1 MKNTTPQIDAALLL
15 EQTGWLRALAWNLV
29 GDSHRAEE
37 LTQDTLLT
45 ALDRPPRQAAEGVA
59 LRAWLAKVARNLARS
74 THRGDRHRAAR
85 EAASAR
91 SERLPSVDEAVERTE
106 LRQRL
111 VEAIL
116 ELRSP
121 YREVVILRHLEGLTN
136 AEIAERTE
144 ATPEAVRTRLS
155 RGLSMLRERLDAEY
169 GGERRAWLAICLPLA
184 AEAKGIGVATGASG
198 VATAAWSLAPSLA
211 AALLAVAAIVVVL
224 RGTFRAETGTPE
236 LAPPPV
242 EQVDL
247 AVATPSSAGSTSTP
261 AAATGRIEQDATG
274 PERAPRP
281 ADASDVQ
288 VRQSLPEQAP
298 GLELRLAIHPRDPSY
313 AEGRSF
319 PRRAGEEDLV
329 LGPARYFALEDASRV
344 LDSYGYPSIRI
355 RIATEEREAF
365 VAWTGEIVGEQ
376 LAVLIDGVALSLATV
391 KSPLSSGALTIEGGG
406 DPFTEEEV
414 HAQLAALGFPVRE
427 MSPYTYSAVVVDAA
441 TGLPLEAAM
450 VQVGEQAPTAVG
462 AGGTFDVRV
471 TARTEEVAQVSAFGY
486 AKVAVGL
493 TRGHGARSQAQR
505 IALQP
510 FAELQVRVLDAEGNP
525 LPGAD
530 VVLERVQLRE
540 SLLPRWLAV
549 EFDSPWRL
557 AQELGL
563 TSLME
568 SQRGTTSARGELL
581 LGDVVPGAS
590 YRLVV
595 TGGAPVEVSGSAS
608 SASTVLPGQVA
619 AADAVLVE
627 TTWRGSVL
635 LQPGE
640 RRELEVRLPALVA
653 LRGRVVGPRGEALA
667 RVPVQLTPGE
677 GWGGSLRP
685 MQVAELHGVPVTR
698 TDAEGYFEFPAVGEG
713 RYLVGVPV
721 DARVGGADRVPLS
734 APSHFVDLDAETPPG
749 ELRLELKPARS
760 IVGQIVDREGNP
772 VARHQL
778 WLRPAKEGAAF
789 LEATSDAEGHFRFH
803 GLCEGEYLVS
813 PWIATLHSLSGQ
825 RVAAGAS
832 DVSVVLAP
840 CSLGLELVDTPSLN
854 DAHVSAFAIERGVSP
869 PAGRHLEASGRARA
883 RLSDLAPGV
892 YDVVATTRDGRIAI
906 APGVELSAKTS
917 AVELRLELATAVP
930 LELTLTLDS
939 ERRHYRVVQGE
950 ATVAAGWLEPGTG
963 NVALVPEGALR
974 VELLDSS
981 GATVDSR
988 SLDVRVGRARTLA
1001 FDR

>member
-1 MKNTTPQIDAALLL
+1 MKNTTSQIDAALLL

-29 GDSHRAEE
+29 GDTHRAEE

-74 THRGDRHRAAR
+74 RHRSDRHRAAR

-111 VEAIL
+111 VAAIL
-116 ELRSP
+116 ELRTP
-121 YREVVILRHLEGLTN
+121 YREVIILRHLEGLTN
-136 AEIAERTE
+136 AEIAERTN

-155 RGLSMLRERLDAEY
+155 RGLAMLRERLDAEY
-169 GGERRAWLAICLPLA
+169 GGDRRAWLAICLPLA

-224 RGTFRAETGTPE
+224 RGTFRTDTGTPE
-236 LAPPPV
+236 LTPPPV

-247 AVATPSSAGSTSTP
+247 AVATPSGASDTSTP
-261 AAATGRIEQDATG
+261 AGAAGRIEQDTIDA
-274 PERAPRP
+274 EQAPRP
-281 ADASDVQ
+281 ADASDEQ
-288 VRQSLPEQAP
+288 VRQALSVQAP

-313 AEGRSF
+313 ADGRSF
-319 PRRAGEEDLV
+319 PRRAGEENLV
-329 LGPARYFALEDASRV
+329 LGPPRYFALEDASRV
-344 LDSYGYPSIRI
+344 LNSYGYPSIRI

-376 LAVLIDGVALSLATV
+376 LAVLIDGIALSLATV

-406 DPFTEEEV
+406 SPFTEEEV

-441 TGLPLEAAM
+441 TGLPLEAAT
-450 VQVGEQAPTAVG
+450 VQVGKQAPKPVG
-462 AGGTFDVRV
+462 GGGTFDVRV
-471 TARTEEVAQVSAFGY
+471 TARTQETAQVSAPGY
-486 AKVAVGL
+486 ARVAVGL
-493 TRGHGARSQAQR
+493 TRGRGARSHAQR

-510 FAELQVRVLDAEGNP
+510 FAELQVSVLDAQGNP
-525 LPGAD
+525 LPGASI
-530 VVLERVQLRE
+530 VLERVQLRE
-540 SLLPRWLAV
+540 SLLPRWLAI

-563 TSLME
+563 KSLLE
-568 SQRGTTSARGELL
+568 SQRRTTSAEGDALFGE
-581 LGDVVPGAS
+581 VVPGAS
-590 YRLVV
+590 HRLVV
-595 TGGAPVEVSGSAS
+595 TGGIPAAVSGSGS
-608 SASTVLPGQVA
+608 GVPVA
-619 AADAVLVE
+619 LQGLDSDADIVE
-627 TTWRGSVL
+627 STWRGRIL

-640 RRELEVRLPALVA
+640 RRVLEVRLPALVT
-653 LRGRVVGPRGEALA
+653 LRGRVVGPGGEALA

-685 MQVAELHGVPVTR
+685 MQVAQLQGVPSTR
-698 TDAEGYFEFPAVGEG
+698 TDSGGYFEFPAVSEG
-713 RYLVGVPV
+713 RYLVGVPI
-721 DARVGGADRVPLS
+721 DTRVGGSSRVSLS
-734 APSHFVDLDAETPPG
+734 APSLFVEFDAESPPG
-749 ELRLELKPARS
+749 QLRLELKVASS
-760 IVGQIVDREGNP
+760 ILGQIVDREGNP
-772 VARHQL
+772 VARRKL
-778 WLRPAKEGAAF
+778 WLRPADEGVAF
-789 LEATSDAEGHFRFH
+789 LDATSDAEGQFRFH

-813 PWIATLHSLSGQ
+813 PWLESLHTLSGQ

-832 DVSVVLAP
+832 DVRVVLAP
-840 CSLGLELVDTPSLN
+840 CSLSLELVDTPSLD

-869 PAGRHLEASGRARA
+869 PTGRHLEASGRARA
-883 RLSDLAPGV
+883 GLSNLEPGV
-892 YDVVATTRDGRIAI
+892 YDVIATTRGGRIAI
-906 APGVELSAKTS
+906 GRGVELSAKKS
-917 AVELRLELATAVP
+917 SVELRLELTAAVP

-939 ERRHYRVVQGE
+939 ERRFYRVVHGS
-950 ATVAAGWLEPGTG
+950 ATVAAGWLEPGAG
-963 NVALVPEGALR
+963 NVALVPEGVLR

-988 SLDVRVGRARTLA
+988 SLDARVGRARTLA